1 MPSLTFRSSHGNSSN
16 VKNHDFFV
24 LVMLNSRQ
32 SDKKAKCFALSF
44 VIGQAV
50 FTALMSSARN
60 YYKAKPHQS
69 PFTAG
74 VFKSTAEWN
83 SRGCSFSRCNACTT
97 CNQDIF
103 RKGNRKTKK
112 CTPLF
117 PFFSRCSERKIHRFF
132 TLLLNFLASSLFCHF
147 FASNKSYHSKQA
159 KVPMSNFQEKH

>member
-97 CNQDIF
+97 CNQDVF

-117 PFFSRCSERKIHRFF
+117 LFLVGVVKEKFIAFSH
-132 TLLLNFLASSLFCHF
+132 
-147 FASNKSYHSKQA
+147 YY
-159 KVPMSNFQEKH
+159 